1 MTTAKIYYSS
11 IGVHLVPW
19 KGDSI
24 QMILSNFERT
34 ARGKVVLKNGKV
46 FIGKIVDYT
55 TSYDNN
61 DDGAYLTIVPEAGP
75 LKGGYI
81 CCYEDEVSHAEC
93 LE

>member
-1 MTTAKIYYSS
+1 
-11 IGVHLVPW
+11 
-19 KGDSI
+19 
-24 QMILSNFERT
+24 MILSNFERT

-61 DDGAYLTIVPEAGP
+61 DNGAYLTIVPEDGP
-75 LKGGYI
+75 GKGGHI
-81 CCYEDEVSHAEC
+81 CCYEDNVAHAEY

>member
-11 IGVHLVPW
+11 ICVHLVPW

-55 TSYDNN
+55 TSYDN
-61 DDGAYLTIVPEAGP
+61 DDNGAYLTIVPE
-75 LKGGYI
+75 KGRDKGDYI
-81 CCYEDEVSHAEC
+81 GCYEDNVAHAEY